1 MPYNYTITLRPYGH
15 DRDAGIVQIDPD
27 ARYGYWEYRN
37 GSEGGGLWFQPA
49 NPDTAAGPL
58 ELVDYDGSYYLPAPV
73 VIALREAGI
82 VIDSED
88 FPESCARA

>member
-1 MPYNYTITLRPYGH
+1 MSYNFTQTLHPYG
-15 DRDAGIVQIDPD
+15 DSPDAGIVKLDPA

-58 ELVDYDGSYYLPAPV
+58 ELVDYDGAYYLPAPV
-73 VIALREAGI
+73 IVALREAGI
-82 VIDSED
+82 VMDDD
-88 FPESCARA
+88 FDQPA

>member
-1 MPYNYTITLRPYGH
+1 MTYNYTLTLHPYGNSP
-15 DRDAGIVQIDPD
+15 DAGIVKLDPA

-49 NPDTAAGPL
+49 NPDTTTGPL
-58 ELVDYDGSYYLPAPV
+58 ELVDYDGAYYLPGPV

-88 FPESCARA
+88 FPESCSRA